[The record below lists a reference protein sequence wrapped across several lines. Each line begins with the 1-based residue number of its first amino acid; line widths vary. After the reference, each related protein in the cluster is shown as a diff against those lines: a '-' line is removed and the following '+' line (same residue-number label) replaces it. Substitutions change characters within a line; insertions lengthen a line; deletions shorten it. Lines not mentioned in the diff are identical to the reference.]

1 MIRNFV
7 IEDNLSLLPS
17 LFHFSSPSDQP
28 ENVNSI
34 LSEALKLAEITRLEI
49 HGPEQELAKLRE
61 PLASLKPQFFT
72 LEYGFR
78 R

>member
-1 MIRNFV
+1 MSSHWEGYV
-7 IEDNLSLLPS
+7 DAEGALAHLDNVGTLLG
-17 LFHFSSPSDQP
+17 
-28 ENVNSI
+28 
-34 LSEALKLAEITRLEI
+34 EALKIADITRLEV

-61 PLASLKPQFFT
+61 PLANFKPRFFT